1 MAVVVVPAVVV
12 GREGAAG
19 KRAWARAT
27 GRGPVSTKR
36 GSAADATQRTPR
48 GRCKPSDWGQP
59 RGPPGRAPCA
69 STHAGTVPCVPPPP
83 HRAQRRNTQAKRR
96 TPPPPRNSGG
106 PPSHASGSLGDPREA
121 ARPGGCPS
129 GQPPAPPA
137 PPPPPRTHCREGG
150 RARWSPEEAE
160 PWGALGEQRRPRGSG
175 PLPSPG
181 QGAAARGRGAQ
192 IERSSDAHRLISLLM
207 SSVGRASRVR
217 ESPEWH
223 PYEV

>member
-83 HRAQRRNTQAKRR
+83 PTEPNDATHKPN
-96 TPPPPRNSGG
+96 G
-106 PPSHASGSLGDPREA
+106 
-121 ARPGGCPS
+121 
-129 GQPPAPPA
+129 A
-137 PPPPPRTHCREGG
+137 PPPLPATLAAPRPTHLGV
-150 RARWSPEEAE
+150 
-160 PWGALGEQRRPRGSG
+160 WGTHERR
-175 PLPSPG
+175 
-181 QGAAARGRGAQ
+181 RGRGGAPVANHRRRRRRLPPR
-192 IERSSDAHRLISLLM
+192 ERIAEKGGAPGGLPRRRNPGERWGNNGGRGGAAHCPVPARELPPEGAALRLS
-207 SSVGRASRVR
+207 GRPTRTA
-217 ESPEWH
+217 
-223 PYEV
+223 